1 MPGHNEKELVSS
13 VPQPNQSDQPDMPQ
27 SVERKEVRAE
37 SQETKETSTKQN
49 TLESFSFVRTIV
61 KKFEKSE
68 EEKKKQVKENKKQV
82 KEKKKISERK
92 TSLSTPK
99 KAKISCGT
107 RPHCPKI
114 STPDNV
120 TNKGRGGGLKLKE
133 SNKKKVSL
141 IKTYFEPLKPGKITS
156 GESEFDKVA
165 DFQTKCEIFSS
176 MFTVKRQDQV
186 VTGKLAQKVKDHL
199 PNFEANEHQP
209 IAAQHMSEDLEV
221 NKNLT
226 NKMAGR
232 RTSEGQDELNSDP
245 PSLAEGKNKKKQV
258 VG

>member
-1 MPGHNEKELVSS
+1 MVKKIEKPKEGHEE
-13 VPQPNQSDQPDMPQ
+13 
-27 SVERKEVRAE
+27 ERK
-37 SQETKETSTKQN
+37 Q
-49 TLESFSFVRTIV
+49 
-61 KKFEKSE
+61 
-68 EEKKKQVKENKKQV
+68 QV
-82 KEKKKISERK
+82 KEKRKNCLKKISERK

-226 NKMAGR
+226 NKMAG
-232 RTSEGQDELNSDP
+232 
-245 PSLAEGKNKKKQV
+245 K
-258 VG
+258 